1 MTQPLHPD
9 ITLTEIIAVHGMRS
23 KKIASLTGVHN
34 VCKAMYE
41 RGDRDFRLTVVAKIV
56 AANEIVGFGTVVT
69 GAHSGYGAVAKAW
82 QAYANGPEVAIDPS
96 WPDSHPEV
104 IFQRLLSDPKRR
116 QQKAA
121 ALRAVQQICRE
132 RLARGERDFR
142 PAVVGKE
149 VAAQGVYKEG
159 TLSTGVKTG
168 FGELLDGWQALAD
181 QQDVAD
187 EMTKLSKQPDAPR
200 QSLQRSEHPDDVLQ
214 RLLRS
219 RNERTSQH
227 RFYIGLHDVC
237 KARVDRGEY
246 DLSRSAVAGELIVAG
261 VFTASGTLTTK
272 LENNPS
278 YNELLT
284 AWQEAANARWIS
296 ADPSLP
302 PTNPHWVYRRLAKTA
317 KRANDQQRL
326 LGLHRVCFLHHA
338 DGSRDFSAKTIGRL
352 CVDKG
357 VMSENN
363 IVTAGSDEYRILV
376 EAWEAHAQPPGYELI
391 VEPPKFVQKSHDIE
405 FGWVAREHPEFE
417 EWRVLAAEWLHGVES
432 GLAGKISALTAFF
445 KHYLTRPD
453 VPNKPFELL
462 RRGTR
467 LPDFGEVAG
476 PASRDQGTGY
486 NNQVSDFLDWVL
498 LRDCAIEAD
507 DGERIV
513 SPAFRN
519 PVTRAYGMRGTG
531 RAETPKNPL
540 PYGYIHE
547 LRRILAPGPNFRDW
561 TFAHSAQ
568 GGDQGEQGGPNK
580 AWFNVD
586 RSLID
591 TEDPDCV
598 WRKRVTKAGKVSFQ
612 IWSPVRWV
620 AVLIKLILPVRTS
633 QVRWLDSGE
642 SDTWKYVAGQW
653 ALNDHKLASG
663 TKGKPWAQGV
673 LSRLA
678 ATAIEPETTVLYI
691 STNKTADKDKSGP
704 EKGYVLPWFVAPDK
718 LDDVY
723 YWLEK
728 LRNWQAKYNPIS
740 RRTSW
745 MELDAR
751 HMNAKS
757 KAQRAA
763 YADTCFLFRA
773 AEKRKRERAMP
784 VSDAQVSNAWVSLL
798 EELQARLAARGER
811 HPDGDR
817 IVLVTLDDAGR
828 GSTLFMLH
836 CLRVSLISA
845 LALEG
850 NVPFPIL
857 QKLVGHARLLMTLY
871 YTKVGGARSQAVL
884 AEAAQK
890 LDANKEVS
898 IHTFLKNTEHDRLVE
913 KAVCNNK
920 LSLAAAIPIHPAE
933 RNPAGWMPM
942 HHGMCLVGGNT
953 SEMEENRKIGGC
965 FNGGP
970 DIGPPGRPTFGPV
983 PGGSRNCVRCRW
995 FVTEPHY
1002 LPALAAHFNTVAYHF
1017 DEARN
1022 ASMAAE
1028 VTLQELKREKAGV
1041 EAKGDVFD
1049 RLQDLR
1055 QAERVWETSMKRFSD
1070 ICEDLVACWRLIER
1084 CKDALNEVPTDGLQL
1099 MLQGPASDIEAVFE
1113 ETESELLQLVGVC
1126 ENVKLYP
1133 DLDPG
1138 KAVIRRSQLLDSAL
1152 YNEGLPPMFLTLSE
1166 AEQLSVGN
1174 AFVQRLSRIANP
1186 DSPFLGR
1193 RTVVEIIDA
1202 GAKLSESLGINL
1214 VAALP
1219 DLVGRRPAPKKLGS
1233 GREMELIEA

>member
-9 ITLTEIIAVHGMRS
+9 LALTEIIAVHGTRS
-23 KKIASLTGVHN
+23 NKIANLTAVHD
-34 VCKAMYE
+34 VCKAMYD
-41 RGDRDFRLTVVAKIV
+41 RGDRDFRLTVVANHA
-56 AANEIVGFGTVVT
+56 AANGLVGFSTVT
-69 GAHSGYGAVAKAW
+69 GGVNQGYGAVVKAW
-82 QAYANGPEVAIDPS
+82 QAYANGPEEDVDPS
-96 WPDSHPEV
+96 WPPNHPEV
-104 IFQRLLSDPKRR
+104 IFRRLLADPKRR
-116 QQKAA
+116 EHKAA
-121 ALRAVQQICRE
+121 ALRSVQQLCRE
-132 RLARGERDFR
+132 RFARGERNFR

-149 VAAQGVYKEG
+149 VAALGIYKES
-159 TLSTGVKTG
+159 TISTGVRTG

-181 QQDVAD
+181 RQDVIREESGQSPDRSAN
-187 EMTKLSKQPDAPR
+187 PDA
-200 QSLQRSEHPDDVLQ
+200 VLQ
-214 RLLRS
+214 RLLQS
-219 RNERTSQH
+219 RDEKTSQH
-227 RFYIGLHDVC
+227 RFYIGLHDIC
-237 KARVDRGEY
+237 KARVDRGEF
-246 DLSRSAVAGELIVAG
+246 DLSRSAVADELVEAG
-261 VFTASGTLTTK
+261 VFSADTTLVWK
-272 LENNPS
+272 LESNPS
-278 YNELLT
+278 YRELLT

-296 ADPSLP
+296 ADPKLP
-302 PTNPHWVYRRLAKTA
+302 PTNPHRVYRRLAK
-317 KRANDQQRL
+317 KVQRADSQQRL

-338 DGSRDFSAKTIGRL
+338 EGSRDFSTKTIGQL
-352 CVDKG
+352 CADKG
-357 VMSENN
+357 VMSENI
-363 IVTAGSDEYRILV
+363 IVSSGSDEFRVLV
-376 EAWEAHAQPPGYELI
+376 EAWEAYAQPPGYELI
-391 VEPPKFVQKSHDIE
+391 VEPPVLKQKSQDLE
-405 FGWVAREHPEFE
+405 FDWVRREFPEFE
-417 EWRVLAAEWLHGVES
+417 EWRALAAEWLRGARS
-432 GLAGKISALTAFF
+432 GLSGKIGALTAFF

-453 VPNKPFELL
+453 VPDKPFDLL

-476 PASRDQGTGY
+476 PASHDNRIGY
-486 NNQVSDFLDWVL
+486 NNQVSEFLDWVL

-519 PVTRAYGMRGTG
+519 PIIRAGGMRGTG
-531 RAETPKNPL
+531 RAETPKDPL
-540 PYGYIHE
+540 PYGYVHE
-547 LRRILAPGPNFRDW
+547 LRRILAPGPDFRDW
-561 TFAHSAQ
+561 KFAHNAQ
-568 GGDQGEQGGPNK
+568 GAADGELGGPNK

-598 WRKRVTKAGKVSFQ
+598 WRKRETKNGKVSFQ

-620 AVLIKLILPVRTS
+620 AILIKLILPLRTA

-642 SDTWKYVAGQW
+642 SDTWKYVAGEW
-653 ALNDHKLASG
+653 MLNDHKLASG

-673 LSRLA
+673 LSRLPG
-678 ATAIEPETTVLYI
+678 TAVEPESTVLYI

-751 HMNAKS
+751 HTNAKS

-763 YADTCFLFRA
+763 YPDTCFLFRA
-773 AEKRKRERAMP
+773 AERRKRERAMP
-784 VSDAQVSNAWVSLL
+784 ISDGQVSYAWVALL
-798 EELQARLAARGER
+798 IELQDRLAARGEQ

-828 GSTLFMLH
+828 GSTPFMLH
-836 CLRVSLISA
+836 CLRVSLVSA

-850 NVPFPIL
+850 NVPFSIL

-871 YTKVGGARSQAVL
+871 YAKAGGARTQAVL
-884 AEAAQK
+884 AEAARK

-913 KAVCNNK
+913 KAICNNK
-920 LSLAAAIPIHPAE
+920 LSLAVAIPIHPAE

-953 SEMEENRKIGGC
+953 SELEENRKIGGC

-1022 ASMAAE
+1022 ASMSAE
-1028 VTLQELKREKAGV
+1028 VTLQELKREKAGI
-1041 EAKGDVFD
+1041 EAQGNVFD

-1055 QAERVWETSMKRFSD
+1055 QAERVWESTMKRFSD

-1084 CKDALNEVPTDGLQL
+1084 CKDALNEGPSDGLQL
-1099 MLQGPASDIEAVFE
+1099 MLQGQASDVEAVFE
-1113 ETESELLQLVGVC
+1113 ETESELLQLIGVC

-1152 YNEGLPPMFLTLSE
+1152 YNEGLPPMFLKLTE

-1186 DSPFLGR
+1186 DSPFLGQ

-1202 GAKLSESLGINL
+1202 GAKLSEGLGIDL
-1214 VAALP
+1214 VASLP
-1219 DLVGRRPAPKKLGS
+1219 ELLGRRPAPIALGR
-1233 GREMELIEA
+1233 GRDVGLIAA